1 MENSF
6 GYCKVYLEGWMSII
20 LILKLHEVSWT
31 IVELVR
37 VDGLH
42 PDGCYVFMLFAAVSL
57 GLLMDR

>member
-1 MENSF
+1 
-6 GYCKVYLEGWMSII
+6 MSII